1 MKRKRYFCDWLKN
14 IDEEKKIHLYTCIE
28 IISIII
34 ISIISINCYQLCTT
48 KYGAEVKSYYEEKYP
63 AFKDVGNKIILEDN
77 EIEKIELEGKT
88 KEQYPTIIKC
98 FLCLASIIVGLFSY
112 LIIFLF
118 FSIIILIANYKSQIH
133 KNIDMRRKIHKKSR

>member
-14 IDEEKKIHLYTCIE
+14 IEEEKKIHLYTCIE

-63 AFKDVGNKIILEDN
+63 AFKEIENKIILEEG
-77 EIEKIELEGKT
+77 EIKKSE
-88 KEQYPTIIKC
+88 KEQYPATIKY
-98 FLCLASIIVGLFSY
+98 FLYLVSIIVGLFSY
-112 LIIFLF
+112 LIIFLL